1 MKSLP
6 PRKTNSKATTLVAVW
21 MPVDLVREMDAAA
34 KREDSDRSKILRK
47 ALRQAIRNEPTK

>member
-1 MKSLP
+1 
-6 PRKTNSKATTLVAVW
+6 
-21 MPVDLVREMDAAA
+21 VDLVREMDAAA